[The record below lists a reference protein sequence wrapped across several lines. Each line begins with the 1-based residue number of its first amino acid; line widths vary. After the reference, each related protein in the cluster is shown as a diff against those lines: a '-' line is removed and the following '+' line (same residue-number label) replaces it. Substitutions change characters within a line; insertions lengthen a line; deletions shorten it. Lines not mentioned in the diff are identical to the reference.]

1 MSTVAPNAANVPLA
15 NQGGKGTGATVQAHG
30 LVSPG
35 VTPEPGLGGVA
46 ANQGQ
51 QGNEVPSHGDA
62 STSQQG
68 SPPPEHPVDSQSK
81 PEYSD
86 SMPVEEVEEI
96 LGIKVIPTVDQT
108 EEVGK
113 IYLTKAPL
121 LAQDEDGLHSK
132 FVSLERDGFI
142 R

>member
-1 MSTVAPNAANVPLA
+1 MSTVTPNAANVPLA
-15 NQGGKGTGATVQAHG
+15 NQGGKGTARPTVQAHG

-35 VTPEPGLGGVA
+35 GTPQPDLGGVA

-51 QGNEVPSHGDA
+51 QGSEVTGNGDA

-68 SPPPEHPVDSQSK
+68 SPIQEQPVNSQSK
-81 PEYSD
+81 PEYSEV
-86 SMPVEEVEEI
+86 MPDEEVEEI

-121 LAQDEDGLHSK
+121 LVQEEDGLQSK
-132 FVSLERDGFI
+132 FVS
-142 R
+142 

>member
-1 MSTVAPNAANVPLA
+1 MSTAAPKPTNVPLT
-15 NQGGKGTGATVQAHG
+15 NQGGKGTARPTVQAHG

-35 VTPEPGLGGVA
+35 GTPQPDLGGVA

-51 QGNEVPSHGDA
+51 QGNEVSGNGDA

-68 SPPPEHPVDSQSK
+68 SPLQEQPVDSQSK
-81 PEYSD
+81 PEYSEV
-86 SMPVEEVEEI
+86 MPDEEVEEI

-121 LAQDEDGLHSK
+121 LVQEEDGLQSK
-132 FVSLERDGFI
+132 FVS
-142 R
+142 